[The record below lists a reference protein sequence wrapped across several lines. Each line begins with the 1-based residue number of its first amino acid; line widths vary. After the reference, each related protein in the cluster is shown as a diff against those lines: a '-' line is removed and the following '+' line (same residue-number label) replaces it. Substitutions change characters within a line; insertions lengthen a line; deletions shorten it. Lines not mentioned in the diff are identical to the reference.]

1 MVCVFV
7 KPSCLAGGGL
17 LRAAEIVHFCCGV
30 CVIFFGG
37 GNLHTRVLTL
47 TQRHLDRSQSPGVL
61 AGSPMTVGFFFAW
74 LAGDGQRRR
83 ESGGFGWL
91 ADECGFFFPDSPTTV
106 GGVGCV
112 ARLADSPQSLSHPLI
127 KNGLNEDSNL
137 RPLGYEPNT
146 LTTTPFSL
154 D

>member
-1 MVCVFV
+1 MA
-7 KPSCLAGGGL
+7 LAL
-17 LRAAEIVHFCCGV
+17 LLV
-30 CVIFFGG
+30 
-37 GNLHTRVLTL
+37 
-47 TQRHLDRSQSPGVL
+47 
-61 AGSPMTVGFFFAW
+61 
-74 LAGDGQRRR
+74 
-83 ESGGFGWL
+83 SGGFGWL
-91 ADECGFFFPDSPTTV
+91 ADDGGVFFRLARRQRPATARVRGFWLARRRVWVFFPDSPTTV
-106 GGVGCV
+106 GGFFHPTALPSRGGVGCV

>member
-1 MVCVFV
+1 MA
-7 KPSCLAGGGL
+7 LALLLVSGG
-17 LRAAEIVHFCCGV
+17 
-30 CVIFFGG
+30 FG
-37 GNLHTRVLTL
+37 
-47 TQRHLDRSQSPGVL
+47 
-61 AGSPMTVGFFFAW
+61 W
-74 LAGDGQRRR
+74 LADDGGVFFRLARQRRR

-91 ADECGFFFPDSPTTV
+91 ADECGFFFLTRQRRWGGFFSPHCATESG